1 MFGALLGLLSWALV
15 SFAGHSAMLV
25 LAMLCVA
32 FGLRAIRLTELGSN
46 ERLHWP
52 QVALVATAVTWTE
65 ARFLPGVWQW
75 LPIAVTTG
83 CWLHLLG
90 DLLTP
95 EGVPL
100 LWPWRER
107 LAIPVISHTDSWGET
122 FVVVPGLG
130 VAILAL
136 AWLHLK
142 SRAAAGDA
150 SLRWTSRSSTR
161 TSPATSASDCARSA
175 NATAAGVTPRRRS
188 ISSAAAA
195 ASRACSS

>member
-136 AWLHLK
+136 AWLHFATA
-142 SRAAAGDA
+142 RAAA
-150 SLRWTSRSSTR
+150 
-161 TSPATSASDCARSA
+161 
-175 NATAAGVTPRRRS
+175 AGWLAGLLPG
-188 ISSAAAA
+188 
-195 ASRACSS
+195 